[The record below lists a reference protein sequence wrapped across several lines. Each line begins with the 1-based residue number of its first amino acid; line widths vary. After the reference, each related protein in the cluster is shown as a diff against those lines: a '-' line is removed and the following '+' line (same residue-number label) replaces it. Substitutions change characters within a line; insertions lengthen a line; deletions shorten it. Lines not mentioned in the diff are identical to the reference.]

1 MRVLLHIFL
10 IVALTPW
17 ISASAALTPYQ
28 AECIQ
33 KRIEL
38 ELRLNPAYVWGA
50 ADLKPGV
57 PGDCS
62 GKLYAIFKSC
72 GVDVKRTQSIKMAA
86 GLSGWG
92 FEYVD
97 YFEAKSLALV
107 FMTTIPGRP
116 QGHVGVLIDNVFL
129 GITRMAHASSKWGFI
144 AVTVE
149 PDEDNYYYP
158 KIDWLRQPEAKEA
171 K

>member
-1 MRVLLHIFL
+1 MRALLHICLVFA
-10 IVALTPW
+10 IGGSV
-17 ISASAALTPYQ
+17 SAALTPYQ
-28 AECIQ
+28 AECIGR
-33 KRIEL
+33 RIEL
-38 ELRLNPAYVWGA
+38 ELRMNPAYAWGA
-50 ADLKPGV
+50 SDLEPGV

-72 GVDVKRTQSIKMAA
+72 GVNVRRTTSVNMAA

-97 YFEAKSLALV
+97 YFEAQRLALV

-116 QGHVGVLIDNVFL
+116 QGHVGVLIEDVFL

-149 PDEDNYYYP
+149 PAKNNYYYP
-158 KIDWLRQPEAKEA
+158 KIDWLRQPTIQEDQ
-171 K
+171 